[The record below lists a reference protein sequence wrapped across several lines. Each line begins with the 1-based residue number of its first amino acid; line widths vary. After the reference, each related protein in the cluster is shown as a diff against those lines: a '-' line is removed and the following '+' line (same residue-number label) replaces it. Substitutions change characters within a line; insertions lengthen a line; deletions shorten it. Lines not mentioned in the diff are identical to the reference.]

1 MLIDTV
7 ECSLERLLAPRLDDV
22 HVRSSDRSALW
33 GHPAWNRRTEYRDCD
48 RGRSAWQ
55 PASSHGFVAGR
66 YSQILILCRGN
77 HSPGRVYDYG
87 VIIGLAKNLPSTRN
101 ISSVMCL

>member
-55 PASSHGFVAGR
+55 PASSHGFVAGGTAR
-66 YSQILILCRGN
+66 SSYYAAATIL
-77 HSPGRVYDYG
+77 RVVSMIMEWSLD
-87 VIIGLAKNLPSTRN
+87 LPKTSHPPAT
-101 ISSVMCL
+101 SHPSCAC